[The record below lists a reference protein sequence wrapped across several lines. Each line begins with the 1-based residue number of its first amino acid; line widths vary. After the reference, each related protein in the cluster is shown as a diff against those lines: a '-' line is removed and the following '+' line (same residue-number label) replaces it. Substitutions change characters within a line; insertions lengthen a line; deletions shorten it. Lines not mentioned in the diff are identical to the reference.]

1 MLAHRARREGPAA
14 RGGAVRRA
22 PGALLALLAVAL
34 ALAAAGC
41 FGGDDEAAPIAT
53 ATATSTSTPVPTPT
67 PVDPAAVVRE
77 SADRMEGVERFHFTL
92 DHENGASE
100 IVRGIMMVRAEGD
113 FDGAERM
120 RAEIEGAL
128 GTVKFE
134 TAVIVLPEGSWLQN
148 PFDRSWE
155 AEEISIEEFFDP
167 QDGVAALM
175 RQVLEPTLAGREEVG
190 GVETYRIDV
199 LADSGDLAI
208 FPTAEPGFEVRA
220 TLWIGVDDLLL
231 YRVDVLGAISEDE
244 EPDIL
249 RRLELSRFGEDVDI
263 APPP

>member
-1 MLAHRARREGPAA
+1 MRRPL
-14 RGGAVRRA
+14 
-22 PGALLALLAVAL
+22 GALLTVLAVAL
-34 ALAAAGC
+34 ALSAAAC
-41 FGGDDEAAPIAT
+41 FGGDDDEAAAPTPTTT
-53 ATATSTSTPVPTPT
+53 AASTSTPIPTPT
-67 PVDPAAVVRE
+67 PVDPAVVVRE

-100 IVRGIMMVRAEGD
+100 IVRGIMMVYAEGD

-128 GTVKFE
+128 GPVKFE

-175 RQVLEPTLAGREEVG
+175 RKVTAPTVVGREEVG

-231 YRVDVLGAISEDE
+231 YRVDVLGPISEDE
-244 EPDIL
+244 APDIL

>member
-1 MLAHRARREGPAA
+1 MRRP
-14 RGGAVRRA
+14 

-34 ALAAAGC
+34 AWAAAGC
-41 FGGDDEAAPIAT
+41 FGGDEEAPAPTAT
-53 ATATSTSTPVPTPT
+53 ATATSTSTPIPTPT

-100 IVRGIMMVRAEGD
+100 IVRGIMMVYAEGD

-175 RQVLEPTLAGREEVG
+175 RQVLEPTLVGREEVG

-231 YRVDVLGAISEDE
+231 HRVDVLGAISEDE

>member
-1 MLAHRARREGPAA
+1 
-14 RGGAVRRA
+14 VRR
-22 PGALLALLAVAL
+22 PLGALLALLAVVL
-34 ALAAAGC
+34 ALSAAAC
-41 FGGDDEAAPIAT
+41 SGGDADEPAAPTAA
-53 ATATSTSTPVPTPT
+53 ATATSPPVPTPT
-67 PVDPAAVVRE
+67 PVDPADVILE
-77 SADRMEGVERFHFTL
+77 SADRMEGVDRFHFTL

-100 IVRGIMMVRAEGD
+100 IVRGIMMVYAEGN

-155 AEEISIEEFFDP
+155 REDISIDEFFDP
-167 QDGVAALM
+167 HDGVAALM
-175 RQVLEPTLAGREEVG
+175 RKVTAPVLHGREEVG
-190 GVETYRIDV
+190 GVETYRIEV
-199 LADSGDLAI
+199 TADSGDLAI

-220 TLWIGVDDLLL
+220 TLWIGVEDLLL
-231 YRVDVLGAISEDE
+231 HRVDVRGPISEDE
-244 EPDIL
+244 ASDIL

>member
-1 MLAHRARREGPAA
+1 M
-14 RGGAVRRA
+14 RRA
-22 PGALLALLAVAL
+22 LGALLVVMAVAL
-34 ALAAAGC
+34 ALSAAAC
-41 FGGDDEAAPIAT
+41 FGGDDDEAAAPTPTTT
-53 ATATSTSTPVPTPT
+53 AASTSTPIPTPT
-67 PVDPAAVVRE
+67 PVDPAVVVRE

-100 IVRGIMMVRAEGD
+100 IVRGIMMVYAEGD

-175 RQVLEPTLAGREEVG
+175 RKVAAPVLDGREEVG
-190 GVETYRIDV
+190 GVETYRIEV
-199 LADSGDLAI
+199 TADSGDLAI
-208 FPTAEPGFEVRA
+208 FPTAEPGFEVGA
-220 TLWIGVDDLLL
+220 TLWIGVEDLLL
-231 YRVDVLGAISEDE
+231 YRVDVLGPISEDE
-244 EPDIL
+244 APDIL

>member
-1 MLAHRARREGPAA
+1 MRRLL
-14 RGGAVRRA
+14 
-22 PGALLALLAVAL
+22 GALLALLAIVL
-34 ALAAAGC
+34 ALAAAAC
-41 FGGDDEAAPIAT
+41 FGGDEEPAAPTAT
-53 ATATSTSTPVPTPT
+53 PTATSMPVPTPT
-67 PVDPAAVVRE
+67 PVDPAAVVHE
-77 SADRMEGVERFHFTL
+77 SADRMEGIQRFHFTL

-100 IVRGIMMVRAEGD
+100 IVRGIMMVYAEGD

-134 TAVIVLPEGSWLQN
+134 TAVIVLPEGSWLKN

-167 QDGVAALM
+167 QNGVAALM
-175 RQVLEPTLAGREEVG
+175 RQVTEPTLVGREEFG

-244 EPDIL
+244 ESDIL

>member
-1 MLAHRARREGPAA
+1 MRRP
-14 RGGAVRRA
+14 
-22 PGALLALLAVAL
+22 PGALLALLAMAL
-34 ALAAAGC
+34 ALSAAAC
-41 FGGDDEAAPIAT
+41 FGGDEEAPAPT
-53 ATATSTSTPVPTPT
+53 ATPAATSTSTPIPTPT

-77 SADRMEGVERFHFTL
+77 SADRMEGVDRFHFTL

-113 FDGAERM
+113 FDGAQRM
-120 RAEIEGAL
+120 RADIEGAL

-155 AEEISIEEFFDP
+155 REDISIEEFFDP
-167 QDGVAALM
+167 HDGVAALM
-175 RQVLEPTLAGREEVG
+175 RKVTDPVLDGREQVG

-220 TLWIGVDDLLL
+220 TLWIGVEDLLL
-231 YRVDVLGAISEDE
+231 HRVDVLGAISEDE